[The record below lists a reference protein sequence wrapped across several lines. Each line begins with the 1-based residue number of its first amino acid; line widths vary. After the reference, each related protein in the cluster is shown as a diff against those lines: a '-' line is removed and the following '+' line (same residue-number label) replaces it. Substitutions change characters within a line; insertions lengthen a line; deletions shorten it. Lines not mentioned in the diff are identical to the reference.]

1 MMLATSTK
9 PRIEGEDQKPK
20 KKEQQKRRKKVKR
33 RRNPTEKECKERE
46 RNKMENFSDKILRGQ
61 SRL

>member
-20 KKEQQKRRKKVKR
+20 RKEQKRGEKNVKR

-46 RNKMENFSDKILRGQ
+46 RNKMGNFSDKI
-61 SRL
+61 